1 MEIILYN
8 GPSAIVGANVCECD
22 IENEHTCSLEYR
34 GVGMCTSLIS
44 QAGNRGGHGVCM
56 YVCMYVVQYKLPT
69 AGDKKKHQVLRNH
82 YVTHASVTVGNKSTL
97 YTRVSVH
104 IHSSH
109 CLTLD
114 TERLAAEVQQASI

>member
-69 AGDKKKHQVLRNH
+69 AGDKKKTPGAQKPLCHACICYSREQIDAVHTCQCSHSFFTLFDTGHRK
-82 YVTHASVTVGNKSTL
+82 TH
-97 YTRVSVH
+97 
-104 IHSSH
+104 
-109 CLTLD
+109 
-114 TERLAAEVQQASI
+114 